1 MHIPK
6 LPPEQTHII
15 FTIELAIVF
24 VNVAPACLHIV
35 IKEFLKN
42 ALVITFAIAGSVY
55 LLMNPSLSTLTAWQ
69 LKPSCSAH
77 FDRPIRF
84 VPFVCYILKAYFL
97 ISSV

>member
-42 ALVITFAIAGSVY
+42 ALVIPNRLHAI
-55 LLMNPSLSTLTAWQ
+55 LTD
-69 LKPSCSAH
+69 L
-77 FDRPIRF
+77 
-84 VPFVCYILKAYFL
+84 
-97 ISSV
+97 